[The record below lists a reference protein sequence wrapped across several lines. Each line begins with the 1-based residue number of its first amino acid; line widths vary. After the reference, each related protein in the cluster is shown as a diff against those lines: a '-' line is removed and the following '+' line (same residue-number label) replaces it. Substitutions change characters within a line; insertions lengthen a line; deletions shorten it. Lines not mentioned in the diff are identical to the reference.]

1 MVPFLFRLQSRPIMY
16 EINYDGRTSYVA
28 AIEPLPHEV
37 QVGALRDGDV
47 HLFVCLS
54 ASLSSETH
62 T

>member
-1 MVPFLFRLQSRPIMY
+1 MY